1 MADVVIE
8 CVDVFKLLDVYINR
22 SLKWDDHVRTIS
34 NKAASRIYF
43 LKQLK
48 RSSVEPEDLFYFF
61 LRFGHSRQFCS
72 SQHVRLQCHPP
83 VQVVDACIWQWQQR
97 VWCAASNCRE
107 TTTYNAPLII
117 YLSLS
122 LLARLVQ
129 LLRLLLDPSGHL
141 AHFLTDYN

>member
-1 MADVVIE
+1 MYVCMYVCKGELSRMDVNLTQLLDWSISNHMNVNVKKTKEMIISSSNSTVFNPLSVADVVIE

-22 SLKWDDHVRTIS
+22 SLKWDDHVRTIC

-48 RSSVEPEDLFYFF
+48 RSSVKPEDLFYFF

-83 VQVVDACIWQWQQR
+83 VQVVDACI
-97 VWCAASNCRE
+97 
-107 TTTYNAPLII
+107 
-117 YLSLS
+117 
-122 LLARLVQ
+122 
-129 LLRLLLDPSGHL
+129 
-141 AHFLTDYN
+141 